1 MFSWPVAVSKNAL
14 VMKQV
19 SLVQPV
25 SFSNSFKDVIQ
36 TGSPANMSY
45 FDYNFEF
52 LVLKKLI
59 Y

>member
-1 MFSWPVAVSKNAL
+1 MLSWPVVVSKNAL

-25 SFSNSFKDVIQ
+25 SFSNSFNDLIQ

-45 FDYNFEF
+45 LDCNLE
-52 LVLKKLI
+52 LLALKESI